1 MNHSLFE
8 PTLSELLR
16 LRARAGEL
24 ASGARR
30 RSADRD
36 AGTRHSPFRGRGMD
50 YAESRAYALGDDVR
64 HIDWRVTARS
74 GELHTKL
81 FAPERERT
89 SAVVI
94 DTTVA
99 MGFGTRACFKSV
111 AAARLAALFVWAAV
125 AQGDRIC
132 AASFGQRVGLIP
144 SLAGRRGA
152 LRALDAICQWSARI
166 DLAPT
171 TGSGSNNARVSSSGL
186 SATLDGLARGLNS
199 GAHILLVLDARSLD
213 EEAVRSLQRL
223 RRHHDVMAVV
233 LTDAFERSQ
242 LPPGSYRIAAL
253 SGESQLRVETHGQAV
268 WQQVWKARQES
279 VVWRLR
285 RLGAGAMIARS
296 DQDPVQVLRDL
307 MRGVPSVAVGE

>member
-8 PTLSELLR
+8 PTMPELLS

-50 YAESRAYALGDDVR
+50 YAESRAYAAGDDVR

-89 SAVVI
+89 SAVVV
-94 DTTVA
+94 DTAAA
-99 MGFGTRACFKSV
+99 MGFGTRTCYKTV

-132 AASFGQRVGLIP
+132 AASFGRHGGLIP

-152 LRALDAICQWSARI
+152 LRALDAICRWSSQAI
-166 DLAPT
+166 ADTPSET
-171 TGSGSNNARVSSSGL
+171 TL
-186 SATLDGLARGLNS
+186 SVTLDSLARGLNS
-199 GAHILLVLDARSLD
+199 GAHVLLVVDQRSVDEDAERAL
-213 EEAVRSLQRL
+213 RRL

-233 LTDAFERSQ
+233 LVDAFERSR
-242 LPPGSYRIAAL
+242 LPSGVYRVAAL
-253 SGESQLRVETHGQAV
+253 AGEAQLVVEADGEAP
-268 WQQVWKARQES
+268 WQQVWRMAQES
-279 VVWRLR
+279 AVWRLR
-285 RLGAGAMIARS
+285 KVGAGAMIARS

-307 MRGVPSVAVGE
+307 LRGVPAVAVGE

>member
-8 PTLSELLR
+8 PTMPELLS

-50 YAESRAYALGDDVR
+50 YAESRAYAAGDDVR

-89 SAVVI
+89 SAVVV
-94 DTTVA
+94 DTAAA
-99 MGFGTRACFKSV
+99 MGFGTRACYKTV

-132 AASFGQRVGLIP
+132 AASFGRHGGLIP

-152 LRALDAICQWSARI
+152 LRALDAICRWSSQAI
-166 DLAPT
+166 ADTPSET
-171 TGSGSNNARVSSSGL
+171 TL
-186 SATLDGLARGLNS
+186 SVTLDSLARGLNS
-199 GAHILLVLDARSLD
+199 GAHVLLVVDQRSVDEDAERAL
-213 EEAVRSLQRL
+213 RRL

-233 LTDAFERSQ
+233 LVDAFERSR
-242 LPPGSYRIAAL
+242 LPSGVYRVAAL
-253 SGESQLRVETHGQAV
+253 AGEAQLVVEADGEAP
-268 WQQVWKARQES
+268 WQQAWRMAQES
-279 VVWRLR
+279 AVWRLR
-285 RLGAGAMIARS
+285 KVGAGAMIARS
-296 DQDPVQVLRDL
+296 DQDPVQVLRHL
-307 MRGVPSVAVGE
+307 QPGVPAVAVGE

>member
-8 PTLSELLR
+8 PTLPELLS

-50 YAESRAYALGDDVR
+50 YAESRAYAAGDDVR

-89 SAVVI
+89 SAVVV
-94 DTTVA
+94 DTAAA
-99 MGFGTRACFKSV
+99 MGFGTRACYKTV

-132 AASFGQRVGLIP
+132 AASFGRHGGLIP

-152 LRALDAICQWSARI
+152 LRALDAICRWSSQAI
-166 DLAPT
+166 ADTPSET
-171 TGSGSNNARVSSSGL
+171 TL
-186 SATLDGLARGLNS
+186 SVTLDSLARGLNS
-199 GAHILLVLDARSLD
+199 GAHVLLVVDQRSVDEDAERAL
-213 EEAVRSLQRL
+213 RRL

-233 LTDAFERSQ
+233 LVDAFERSR
-242 LPPGSYRIAAL
+242 LPSGVYRVAAL
-253 SGESQLRVETHGQAV
+253 AGEAQLVVEADGEAP
-268 WQQVWKARQES
+268 WQQVWRMAQES
-279 VVWRLR
+279 AVWRLR
-285 RLGAGAMIARS
+285 KVGAGAMIARS

-307 MRGVPSVAVGE
+307 LRGVPAVAVGE

>member
-1 MNHSLFE
+1 MNHSIIE
-8 PTLSELLR
+8 PTLQDLLL

-36 AGTRHSPFRGRGMD
+36 SGTRHSPFRGRGMD
-50 YAESRAYALGDDVR
+50 YAESRAYTVGDDVR

-94 DTTVA
+94 DTAAA
-99 MGFGTRACFKSV
+99 MGFGTRRCFKSV

-125 AQGDRIC
+125 MQGDRIC
-132 AASFGQRVGLIP
+132 AAASGRRAGLIP

-152 LRALDAICQWSARI
+152 LRALDSICQWSARV
-166 DLAPT
+166 DPVDAAGTRL
-171 TGSGSNNARVSSSGL
+171 G
-186 SATLDGLARGLNS
+186 ATLDKLGRGLNS
-199 GAHILLVLDARSLD
+199 GAHLLLIIDHRSLD
-213 EEAVRSLQRL
+213 DDAERAIRRL

-233 LTDAFERSQ
+233 LVDAFERSK
-242 LPPGSYRIAAL
+242 LPAGTYRVAAL
-253 SGESQLRVETHGQAV
+253 AGEAQLRVESDGASI
-268 WQQVWKARQES
+268 WQQEWKAAQES
-279 VVWRLR
+279 AVWRLR
-285 RLGAGAMIARS
+285 KLGAGAMIARG

-307 MRGVPSVAVGE
+307 LRGVPAVAVNE

>member
-1 MNHSLFE
+1 M
-8 PTLSELLR
+8 PELLS

-50 YAESRAYALGDDVR
+50 YAESRAYAAGDDVR

-89 SAVVI
+89 SAVVV
-94 DTTVA
+94 DTAAA
-99 MGFGTRACFKSV
+99 MGFGTRACYKTV

-132 AASFGQRVGLIP
+132 AASFGRHGGLIP

-152 LRALDAICQWSARI
+152 LRALDAICRWSSQAI
-166 DLAPT
+166 ADTPSET
-171 TGSGSNNARVSSSGL
+171 TL
-186 SATLDGLARGLNS
+186 SVTLDSLARGLNS
-199 GAHILLVLDARSLD
+199 GAHVLLVVDQRSVDEDAERAL
-213 EEAVRSLQRL
+213 RRL

-233 LTDAFERSQ
+233 LVDAFERSRLPSGVYRVAVLAGEAQ
-242 LPPGSYRIAAL
+242 LVVEAD
-253 SGESQLRVETHGQAV
+253 GEAP
-268 WQQVWKARQES
+268 WQQVWRMAQES
-279 VVWRLR
+279 AVWRLR
-285 RLGAGAMIARS
+285 KVGAGAMIARS

-307 MRGVPSVAVGE
+307 LRGVPAVAVGE

>member
-1 MNHSLFE
+1 M
-8 PTLSELLR
+8 PELLS

-50 YAESRAYALGDDVR
+50 YAESRAYAAGDDVR

-89 SAVVI
+89 SAVVV
-94 DTTVA
+94 DTAAA
-99 MGFGTRACFKSV
+99 MGFGTRACYKTV

-132 AASFGQRVGLIP
+132 AASFGRHGGLIP

-152 LRALDAICQWSARI
+152 LRALDAICRWSSQAI
-166 DLAPT
+166 ADTPSET
-171 TGSGSNNARVSSSGL
+171 TL
-186 SATLDGLARGLNS
+186 SVTLDSLARGLNS
-199 GAHILLVLDARSLD
+199 GAHVLLVVDQRSVDEDAERAL
-213 EEAVRSLQRL
+213 RRL

-233 LTDAFERSQ
+233 LVDAFERSR
-242 LPPGSYRIAAL
+242 LPSGVYRVAAL
-253 SGESQLRVETHGQAV
+253 AGEAQLVVEADGEAP
-268 WQQVWKARQES
+268 WQQAWRMAQES
-279 VVWRLR
+279 AVWRLR
-285 RLGAGAMIARS
+285 KVGAGAMIARS

-307 MRGVPSVAVGE
+307 LRGVPAVAVGE

>member
-8 PTLSELLR
+8 PTLPELLS

-50 YAESRAYALGDDVR
+50 YAESRAYAAGDDVR

-89 SAVVI
+89 SAVVV
-94 DTTVA
+94 DTAAA
-99 MGFGTRACFKSV
+99 MGFGTRACYKTV

-132 AASFGQRVGLIP
+132 AASFGRHGGLIP

-152 LRALDAICQWSARI
+152 LRALDAICRWSSQAI
-166 DLAPT
+166 ADTPSET
-171 TGSGSNNARVSSSGL
+171 TL
-186 SATLDGLARGLNS
+186 SVTLDSLARGLNS
-199 GAHILLVLDARSLD
+199 GAHVLLVVDQRSVDEDAERAL
-213 EEAVRSLQRL
+213 RRL

-233 LTDAFERSQ
+233 LVDAFERSR
-242 LPPGSYRIAAL
+242 LPSGVYRVAAL
-253 SGESQLRVETHGQAV
+253 AGEAQLVVEADGEAP
-268 WQQVWKARQES
+268 WQQAWRMAQES
-279 VVWRLR
+279 AVWRLR
-285 RLGAGAMIARS
+285 KVGAGAMIARS

-307 MRGVPSVAVGE
+307 LRGVPAVAVGE

>member
-1 MNHSLFE
+1 VNHSLFE
-8 PTLSELLR
+8 PTMPELLS

-50 YAESRAYALGDDVR
+50 YAESRAYAAGDDVR

-89 SAVVI
+89 SAVVV
-94 DTTVA
+94 DTAAA
-99 MGFGTRACFKSV
+99 MGFGTRACYKTV

-132 AASFGQRVGLIP
+132 AASFGRHGGLIP

-152 LRALDAICQWSARI
+152 LRALDAICRWSSQAI
-166 DLAPT
+166 ADTPSET
-171 TGSGSNNARVSSSGL
+171 TL
-186 SATLDGLARGLNS
+186 SVTLDSLARGLNS
-199 GAHILLVLDARSLD
+199 GAHVLLVVDQRSVDEDAERAL
-213 EEAVRSLQRL
+213 RRL

-233 LTDAFERSQ
+233 LVDAFERSR
-242 LPPGSYRIAAL
+242 LPSGVYRVAAL
-253 SGESQLRVETHGQAV
+253 AGEAQLVVEADGEAP
-268 WQQVWKARQES
+268 WQQVWRMAQES
-279 VVWRLR
+279 AVWRLR
-285 RLGAGAMIARS
+285 KVGAGAMIARS

-307 MRGVPSVAVGE
+307 LRGVPAVAVGE

>member
-8 PTLSELLR
+8 PTMPELLS

-50 YAESRAYALGDDVR
+50 YAESRAYAAGDDVR

-89 SAVVI
+89 SAVVV
-94 DTTVA
+94 DTAAA
-99 MGFGTRACFKSV
+99 MGFGTRACYKTV

-132 AASFGQRVGLIP
+132 AASFGRHGGLIP

-152 LRALDAICQWSARI
+152 LRALDAICRWSSQAI
-166 DLAPT
+166 ADTPSET
-171 TGSGSNNARVSSSGL
+171 KL
-186 SATLDGLARGLNS
+186 SVTLDSLARGLNS
-199 GAHILLVLDARSLD
+199 GAHVLLVVDQRSVDEDAERAL
-213 EEAVRSLQRL
+213 RRL

-233 LTDAFERSQ
+233 LVDAFERSR
-242 LPPGSYRIAAL
+242 LPSGVYRVAAL
-253 SGESQLRVETHGQAV
+253 AGEAQLVVEADGEAP
-268 WQQVWKARQES
+268 WQQVWRMAQES
-279 VVWRLR
+279 AVWRLR
-285 RLGAGAMIARS
+285 KVGAGAMIARS

-307 MRGVPSVAVGE
+307 LRGVPAVAVGE

>member
-8 PTLSELLR
+8 PTMPELLS

-50 YAESRAYALGDDVR
+50 YAESRAYAAGDDVR

-89 SAVVI
+89 SAVVV
-94 DTTVA
+94 DTAAA
-99 MGFGTRACFKSV
+99 MGFGTRACYKTV

-132 AASFGQRVGLIP
+132 AASFGRHGGLIP

-152 LRALDAICQWSARI
+152 LRALDAICRWSSQAI
-166 DLAPT
+166 ADTPSET
-171 TGSGSNNARVSSSGL
+171 TL
-186 SATLDGLARGLNS
+186 SVTLDSLARGLNS
-199 GAHILLVLDARSLD
+199 GAHVLLVVDQRSVDEDAERAL
-213 EEAVRSLQRL
+213 RRL

-233 LTDAFERSQ
+233 LVDAFERSR
-242 LPPGSYRIAAL
+242 LPSGVYRVAAL
-253 SGESQLRVETHGQAV
+253 AGEAQLVVEADGEAP
-268 WQQVWKARQES
+268 WQQVWRMAQES
-279 VVWRLR
+279 AVWRLR
-285 RLGAGAMIARS
+285 KVGAGAMIARS

-307 MRGVPSVAVGE
+307 LRGVPAVAVGE

>member
-8 PTLSELLR
+8 PTMPELLS

-36 AGTRHSPFRGRGMD
+36 AGTRHSPVRGRGMD
-50 YAESRAYALGDDVR
+50 YAESRAYAAGDDVR

-89 SAVVI
+89 SAVVV
-94 DTTVA
+94 DTAAA
-99 MGFGTRACFKSV
+99 MGFGTRACYKTV

-132 AASFGQRVGLIP
+132 AASFGRHGGLIP

-152 LRALDAICQWSARI
+152 LRALDAICRWSSQAI
-166 DLAPT
+166 ADTPSET
-171 TGSGSNNARVSSSGL
+171 TL
-186 SATLDGLARGLNS
+186 SVTLDSLARGLNS
-199 GAHILLVLDARSLD
+199 GAHVLLVVDQRSVDEDAERAL
-213 EEAVRSLQRL
+213 RRL

-233 LTDAFERSQ
+233 LVDAFERSR
-242 LPPGSYRIAAL
+242 LPSGVYRVAAL
-253 SGESQLRVETHGQAV
+253 AGEAQLVVEADGEAP
-268 WQQVWKARQES
+268 WQQAWRMAQES
-279 VVWRLR
+279 AVWRLR
-285 RLGAGAMIARS
+285 KVGAGAMIARS

-307 MRGVPSVAVGE
+307 LRGVPAVAVGE

>member
-8 PTLSELLR
+8 PTMPELLS

-50 YAESRAYALGDDVR
+50 YAESRAYAAGDDVR

-89 SAVVI
+89 SAVVV
-94 DTTVA
+94 DTAAA
-99 MGFGTRACFKSV
+99 MGFGTRACYKTV

-132 AASFGQRVGLIP
+132 AASFGRHGGLIP

-152 LRALDAICQWSARI
+152 LRALDAICRWSSQAI
-166 DLAPT
+166 ADTPSET
-171 TGSGSNNARVSSSGL
+171 KL
-186 SATLDGLARGLNS
+186 SVTLDSLARGLNS
-199 GAHILLVLDARSLD
+199 GAHVLLVVDQRSVDEDAERAL
-213 EEAVRSLQRL
+213 RRL

-233 LTDAFERSQ
+233 LVDAFERSR
-242 LPPGSYRIAAL
+242 LPSGVYRVAAL
-253 SGESQLRVETHGQAV
+253 AGEAQLVVEADGEAP
-268 WQQVWKARQES
+268 WQQAWRMAQES
-279 VVWRLR
+279 AVWRLR
-285 RLGAGAMIARS
+285 KVGAGAMIARS

-307 MRGVPSVAVGE
+307 LRGVPAVAVGE

>member
-8 PTLSELLR
+8 PTMPELLS

-50 YAESRAYALGDDVR
+50 YAESRAYAAGDDVR

-89 SAVVI
+89 SAVVV
-94 DTTVA
+94 DTAAA
-99 MGFGTRACFKSV
+99 MGFGTRACYKTV

-132 AASFGQRVGLIP
+132 AASFGRHGGLIP

-152 LRALDAICQWSARI
+152 LRALDAICRWSSQAI
-166 DLAPT
+166 ADTPSET
-171 TGSGSNNARVSSSGL
+171 TL
-186 SATLDGLARGLNS
+186 SVTLDSLARGLNS
-199 GAHILLVLDARSLD
+199 GAHVLLVVDQRSVDEDAERAL
-213 EEAVRSLQRL
+213 RRL

-233 LTDAFERSQ
+233 LVDAFERSR
-242 LPPGSYRIAAL
+242 LPSGVYRVAAL
-253 SGESQLRVETHGQAV
+253 AGEAQLVVEADGEAP
-268 WQQVWKARQES
+268 WQQAWRMAQES
-279 VVWRLR
+279 AVWRLR
-285 RLGAGAMIARS
+285 KVGAGAMIARS

-307 MRGVPSVAVGE
+307 LRGVPAVAVGE

>member
-8 PTLSELLR
+8 PTMPELLS

-24 ASGARR
+24 ASGTRR

-50 YAESRAYALGDDVR
+50 YAESRAYAAGDDVR

-89 SAVVI
+89 SAVVV
-94 DTTVA
+94 DTAAA
-99 MGFGTRACFKSV
+99 MGFGTRACYKTV

-132 AASFGQRVGLIP
+132 AASFGRHGGLIP

-152 LRALDAICQWSARI
+152 LRALDAICRWSSQAI
-166 DLAPT
+166 ADTPSET
-171 TGSGSNNARVSSSGL
+171 TL
-186 SATLDGLARGLNS
+186 SVTLDSLARGLNS
-199 GAHILLVLDARSLD
+199 GAHVLLVVDQRSVDEDAERAL
-213 EEAVRSLQRL
+213 RRL

-233 LTDAFERSQ
+233 LVDAFERSR
-242 LPPGSYRIAAL
+242 LPSGVYRVAAL
-253 SGESQLRVETHGQAV
+253 AGEAQLVVEADGEAP
-268 WQQVWKARQES
+268 WQQVWRMAQES
-279 VVWRLR
+279 AVWRLR
-285 RLGAGAMIARS
+285 KVGAGAMIARS

-307 MRGVPSVAVGE
+307 LRGVPAVAVGE

>member
-1 MNHSLFE
+1 M
-8 PTLSELLR
+8 PELLS

-50 YAESRAYALGDDVR
+50 YAESRAYAAGDDVR

-89 SAVVI
+89 SAVVV
-94 DTTVA
+94 DTAAA
-99 MGFGTRACFKSV
+99 MGFGTRACYKTV

-132 AASFGQRVGLIP
+132 AASFGRHGGLIP

-152 LRALDAICQWSARI
+152 LRALDAICRWSSQAI
-166 DLAPT
+166 ADTPSET
-171 TGSGSNNARVSSSGL
+171 TL
-186 SATLDGLARGLNS
+186 SVTLDSLARGLNS
-199 GAHILLVLDARSLD
+199 GAHVLLVVDQRSVDEDAERAL
-213 EEAVRSLQRL
+213 RRL

-233 LTDAFERSQ
+233 LVDAFERSR
-242 LPPGSYRIAAL
+242 LPSGVYRVAAL
-253 SGESQLRVETHGQAV
+253 AGEAQLVVEADGEAP
-268 WQQVWKARQES
+268 WQQVWRMAQES
-279 VVWRLR
+279 AVWRLR
-285 RLGAGAMIARS
+285 KVGAGAMIARS

-307 MRGVPSVAVGE
+307 LRGVPAVAVGE

>member
-8 PTLSELLR
+8 PTMPELLS

-50 YAESRAYALGDDVR
+50 YAESRAYAAGDDVR

-89 SAVVI
+89 SAVVV
-94 DTTVA
+94 DTAAA
-99 MGFGTRACFKSV
+99 MGFGTRACYKTV

-132 AASFGQRVGLIP
+132 AASFGRHGGLIP

-152 LRALDAICQWSARI
+152 LRALDAICRWSSQAI
-166 DLAPT
+166 ADTPSET
-171 TGSGSNNARVSSSGL
+171 TL
-186 SATLDGLARGLNS
+186 SVTLDSLARGLNS
-199 GAHILLVLDARSLD
+199 GAAGGLSRSRRN
-213 EEAVRSLQRL
+213 ACRISRRVR
-223 RRHHDVMAVV
+223 
-233 LTDAFERSQ
+233 E
-242 LPPGSYRIAAL
+242 GSMTA
-253 SGESQLRVETHGQAV
+253 S
-268 WQQVWKARQES
+268 
-279 VVWRLR
+279 
-285 RLGAGAMIARS
+285 M
-296 DQDPVQVLRDL
+296 
-307 MRGVPSVAVGE
+307 

>member
-1 MNHSLFE
+1 VNHSLFE
-8 PTLSELLR
+8 PTMPELLS

-50 YAESRAYALGDDVR
+50 YAESRAYAAGDDVR

-89 SAVVI
+89 SAVVV
-94 DTTVA
+94 DTAAA
-99 MGFGTRACFKSV
+99 MGFGTRACYKTV

-132 AASFGQRVGLIP
+132 AASFGRHGGLIP

-152 LRALDAICQWSARI
+152 LRALDAICRWSSQAI
-166 DLAPT
+166 ADTPSET
-171 TGSGSNNARVSSSGL
+171 TL
-186 SATLDGLARGLNS
+186 SVTLDSLARGLNS
-199 GAHILLVLDARSLD
+199 GAHVLLVVDQRSVDEDAERAL
-213 EEAVRSLQRL
+213 RRL

-233 LTDAFERSQ
+233 LVDAFERSR
-242 LPPGSYRIAAL
+242 LPSGVYRVAAL
-253 SGESQLRVETHGQAV
+253 AGEAQLVVEADGEAP
-268 WQQVWKARQES
+268 WQQAWRMAQES
-279 VVWRLR
+279 AVWRLR
-285 RLGAGAMIARS
+285 KVGAGAMIARS

-307 MRGVPSVAVGE
+307 LRGVPAVAVGE

>member
-1 MNHSLFE
+1 MNYSIFE
-8 PTLSELLR
+8 PTLPELLS

-50 YAESRAYALGDDVR
+50 YAESRAYAAGDDVR

-94 DTTVA
+94 DTAAA
-99 MGFGTRACFKSV
+99 MRFGTRACYKTV

-132 AASFGQRVGLIP
+132 AASFGRHAGLIP

-152 LRALDAICQWSARI
+152 LRALDAVCRWSSQA
-166 DLAPT
+166 LAETPSET
-171 TGSGSNNARVSSSGL
+171 TL
-186 SATLDGLARGLNS
+186 SATLDSLARGLSS
-199 GAHILLVLDARSLD
+199 GAHVLLVVDQRSVDEDAERAL
-213 EEAVRSLQRL
+213 RRL
-223 RRHHDVMAVV
+223 RRHHDVMTVV
-233 LTDAFERSQ
+233 LVDAFERSR
-242 LPPGSYRIAAL
+242 LPSGVYRVAAL
-253 SGESQLRVETHGQAV
+253 AGEAQLV
-268 WQQVWKARQES
+268 WIPMAT
-279 VVWRLR
+279 
-285 RLGAGAMIARS
+285 RLGGKSGRRRRS
-296 DQDPVQVLRDL
+296 PSS
-307 MRGVPSVAVGE
+307 GVCEKRAQAP